1 MSEAENRSSRLTIR
15 LSNRERT
22 DLKGKADKLGFD
34 ESEYVRK
41 MLGKGELKQIII
53 PQINRDTYQELTRL
67 RIEMTRQGVNLN
79 QLVKLANSQQQT
91 PAEVNRQLTT
101 LIFAYQQ
108 LQAKIVSYQ
117 SQVSKLNRNDRKN

>member
-41 MLGKGELKQIII
+41 ILGERQIKQTVI
-53 PQINRDTYQELTRL
+53 PQINRDTCQELTRL
-67 RIEMTRQGVNLN
+67 RVEMNRQGVNLN

-101 LIFAYQQ
+101 LIEAYQQ

-117 SQVSKLNRNDRKN
+117 SQVSKLNRNDREN